1 MARVIANMSMSLDGY
16 VADTDG
22 GVELLFGWYGNGPV
36 VTPTANAGVTFHTS
50 RVDAEYLRSEMA
62 GVGALV
68 VGRRLYDF
76 AQGWGGTHPLD
87 VPVFVVTH
95 RPPSTPAPVGFTFVG
110 DTADAIGQAIV
121 AAGHKAV
128 AVGSA
133 SITQQGLNAG
143 LIDEVHIDLIP
154 VLLGSGLRWFDHLA
168 TTITFD
174 KPRIIQGCGATH
186 LAYPVLK
193 LPTHITSE
201 SEPHHV

>member
-1 MARVIANMSMSLDGY
+1 MTRVIANMSMSLDGY

-22 GVELLFGWYGNGPV
+22 GVGLLFGWYGNGPV
-36 VTPTANAGVTFHTS
+36 ITQTANPGVTFHTS
-50 RVDAEYLRSEMA
+50 PVNADHLRSEMA
-62 GVGALV
+62 GIGALV
-68 VGRRLYDF
+68 VGRRLFAF

-95 RPPSTPAPVGFTFVG
+95 RPPATPLPVGFTFVG
-110 DTADAIGQAIV
+110 DTVDAIEQAIV

-154 VLLGSGLRWFDHLA
+154 VLLGTGLRWFDHLA

-174 KPRIIQGCGATH
+174 NPRIIQGSGVTH
-186 LAYPVLK
+186 LAYPVHK

>member
-1 MARVIANMSMSLDGY
+1 MSRVIANMSMSLDGY
-16 VADTDG
+16 VADNDG
-22 GVELLFGWYGNGPV
+22 GVGLLFGWYGNGPV

-50 RVDAEYLRSEMA
+50 PVDAEYLRSEMA
-62 GVGALV
+62 GIGALV

-76 AQGWGGTHPLD
+76 TQGWGGTHPLD

-95 RPPSTPAPVGFTFVG
+95 RPSAAPPPVGFTFVD

-121 AAGHKAV
+121 AAGRKAV

-133 SITQQGLNAG
+133 SITQQALNAG
-143 LIDEVHIDLIP
+143 LIDEIHIDLIP

-168 TTITFD
+168 TAITFAN
-174 KPRIIQGCGATH
+174 PRIIQGCGVTH

-193 LPTHITSE
+193 LSTHTMSE
-201 SEPHHV
+201 SEHDHV

>member
-1 MARVIANMSMSLDGY
+1 MSRVISNMSMSLDGY

-22 GVELLFGWYGNGPV
+22 GVGLLFGWYGNGPV

-50 RVDAEYLRSEMA
+50 PVDAEYLRSEMA
-62 GVGALV
+62 GIGALV

-76 AQGWGGTHPLD
+76 TQGWGGTHPLD

-95 RPPSTPAPVGFTFVG
+95 RPSAAPPPVGFTFVD

-121 AAGHKAV
+121 AAGRKAV

-133 SITQQGLNAG
+133 SITQQALNAG
-143 LIDEVHIDLIP
+143 LIDEIHIDLIP

-168 TTITFD
+168 TAITFAN
-174 KPRIIQGCGATH
+174 PRIIQGCGVTH

-193 LPTHITSE
+193 LSTHTMSE
-201 SEPHHV
+201 SEHDHV

>member
-1 MARVIANMSMSLDGY
+1 VARVIANMSMSLDGY

-22 GVELLFGWYGNGPV
+22 GVGLLFGWYGNGPV
-36 VTPTANAGVTFHTS
+36 ITATANPGVTFHTS
-50 RVDAEYLRSEMA
+50 PVDAEYLRSEMA
-62 GVGALV
+62 GIGALV

-76 AQGWGGTHPLD
+76 TQGWGGTHPLD

-95 RPPSTPAPVGFTFVG
+95 RPPAAPPPVGFTFVD
-110 DTADAIGQAIV
+110 DTAGAVGQAIV
-121 AAGHKAV
+121 AAGRKAV

-133 SITQQGLNAG
+133 SITQQALNAG

-168 TTITFD
+168 EAITFAN
-174 KPRIIQGCGATH
+174 PRIVQGCGVTH

-193 LPTHITSE
+193 PFTHITSE
-201 SEPHHV
+201 SEPPHV